1 MSQDRMNLVIKIGSV
16 ILAPLLVGTS
26 LSTIDQLLMNCSM
39 FTLALNIYL
48 LRQANSYVYKTCG
61 TYSKATQACYRS
73 NTVYWYMPYT
83 MGQTQQ
89 LNLQWL
95 LQRYKVIQ
103 DVLSSC
109 LFDISLWVILE
120 KFNKLGHDG
129 KERSFHLYH
138 RCSNVFAR

>member
-39 FTLALNIYL
+39 FTLALKICL
-48 LRQANSYVYKTCG
+48 LRQANSYVYKARG

-73 NTVYWYMPYT
+73 NTVYWYMPHT

-103 DVLSSC
+103 DVLS
-109 LFDISLWVILE
+109 
-120 KFNKLGHDG
+120 
-129 KERSFHLYH
+129 
-138 RCSNVFAR
+138 A